1 MRATQ
6 VIGVIIFIC
15 IMGISITTD
24 MSWRDWSYWAF
35 IAPAA
40 LLSGVLI
47 SYNPNKRKGE

>member
-6 VIGVIIFIC
+6 VIGLIILVC
-15 IMGISITTD
+15 IIGISMTNDTT
-24 MSWRDWSYWAF
+24 WRDWSYWAF